1 MNIEIIDKITDE
13 TLTVSFIDFVE
24 EIVTLYN
31 LNTGEEFNVK
41 FKEIEVGKILYEFV
55 KKMGESYE
63 QRKN

>member
-41 FKEIEVGKILYEFV
+41 FKEIEVDKILDEFV
-55 KKMGESYE
+55 KKQGENYE
-63 QRKN
+63 